1 MHHQMSVDD
10 HTGSTYP
17 DQYKP
22 NTAFGSHWLTLG
34 GSSAFCTDTKLGRCT
49 SVCSR

>member
-10 HTGSTYP
+10 HTVSTYS

-22 NTAFGSHWLTLG
+22 KTHLVHIG
-34 GSSAFCTDTKLGRCT
+34 
-49 SVCSR
+49 